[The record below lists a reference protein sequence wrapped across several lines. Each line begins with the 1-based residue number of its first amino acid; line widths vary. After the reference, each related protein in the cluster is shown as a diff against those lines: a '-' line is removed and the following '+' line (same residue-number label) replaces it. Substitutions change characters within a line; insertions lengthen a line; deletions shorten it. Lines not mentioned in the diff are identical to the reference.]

1 MAGKELNWDDLRYFL
16 GAVRA
21 GTLAGASRAMK
32 VEHTT
37 IGRRLS
43 ALEETLGAPL
53 VLRGPEGLKLTP
65 LGEAVVPLVEQV
77 EQAVARVRDQVSTRR
92 ARVRL
97 AVPSGFTTLFTSRVA
112 ELQKEN
118 PKLSLE
124 LVSGAR
130 PADLKKGEADLAVR
144 VGTIAD
150 KELIARKLCDSGWA
164 LYAAD
169 SYLARRGVPRDL
181 DDLSGHDVIGFD
193 PSLARV
199 PAAQWL
205 EARSE
210 GANIVMRS
218 REVTDMLAAAMSGVG
233 LCALPCMVADVEPK
247 LTRLTTDLIARP
259 SISLVYR
266 REARLSRE
274 VRAVVRMV
282 VDVMRENAD
291 RIQGTGAAPGA
302 VQTGRQVDPTR
313 TR

>member
-1 MAGKELNWDDLRYFL
+1 MAGKELDWDDLRYFL

-43 ALEETLGAPL
+43 TLEEALGAPL
-53 VLRGPEGLKLTP
+53 VLRGPEGLRLTP
-65 LGEAVVPLVEQV
+65 LGEAVVPLVAQV
-77 EQAVARVRDQVSTRR
+77 ELAVAAVRALVSTRR

-97 AVPSGFTTLFTSRVA
+97 AVPSGFTTLFTSRIAALQA
-112 ELQKEN
+112 EH

-150 KELIARKLCDSGWA
+150 KELIARKLCESGWA

-169 SYLARRGVPRDL
+169 TYLARRGVPGDL
-181 DDLSGHDVIGFD
+181 DHLSGHDVIGFD

-205 EARSE
+205 EARSAD
-210 GANIVMRS
+210 ANVVMRS

-247 LTRLTTDLIARP
+247 LTRLTIDVIARP
-259 SISLVYR
+259 TISLVYR
-266 REARLSRE
+266 REAKLSRE
-274 VRAVVRMV
+274 VRAVIRMV

-291 RIQGTGAAPGA
+291 RIRGMSAALGTVNKPSG
-302 VQTGRQVDPTR
+302 DPTPSS
-313 TR
+313 